1 MPTTNNPATSMKS
14 FPKQTPAADAD
25 KSPADLI
32 DARIGELVGWRGDLL
47 SREGPDPGA
56 DASITEAWKWNTP
69 VWSCGDPRV
78 GETYKKVVKLTF
90 PKGASLPDPSKLFN
104 SSLEGNARRAID
116 FPEDGHVDEASLVA
130 LVRAAIALNGVW
142 RRPRACCLGLRDTHH
157 RYAGG
162 LLRPRAARGATGR
175 PRGSINDLVAICR
188 GSGAWRHGDEPHRA
202 TKSNRVAC

>member
-47 SREGPDPGA
+47 SRLRGLILGA

-69 VWSCGDPRV
+69 VWSCGGILCV

-130 LVRAAIALNGVW
+130 LVRAAIALNQ
-142 RRPRACCLGLRDTHH
+142 AS
-157 RYAGG
+157 GG
-162 LLRPRAARGATGR
+162 DP
-175 PRGSINDLVAICR
+175 
-188 GSGAWRHGDEPHRA
+188 E
-202 TKSNRVAC
+202 RVA